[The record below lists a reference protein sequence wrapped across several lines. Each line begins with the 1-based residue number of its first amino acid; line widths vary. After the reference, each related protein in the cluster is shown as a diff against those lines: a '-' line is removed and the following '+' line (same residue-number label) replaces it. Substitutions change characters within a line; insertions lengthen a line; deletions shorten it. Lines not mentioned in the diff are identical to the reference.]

1 MPRFLV
7 ATFYQFIPLV
17 DIAALRQEL
26 TLKCSEEDIRGTLLL
41 APEGI
46 NGTLCGSQDG
56 LRSVLTFLRS
66 DSRFADLLHK
76 ESWVEEIPFLRLKI
90 RLKQEIVTLGVPDI
104 APAEATGVHVKPSD
118 WNALVNEPDVV
129 VIDTRNIYETE
140 LGTFQGSIDPRIETF
155 GEFPQWLSQAEDL
168 SPDTRIAMFCTG
180 GIRCEKASAYLLQQG
195 FSEVYQLEG
204 GILKY
209 LEEIPVEESQW
220 TGECYVFDDR
230 VSVDHNLAPGRF
242 ELCRGCGTALAM
254 EDKQDSLFIEG
265 VACPHCHARTTDE
278 QKAGFA
284 ERQKQVQL
292 ANARNKSHFQPAD
305 GKRKNLNRE

>member
-76 ESWVEEIPFLRLKI
+76 ESWVEEIPF
-90 RLKQEIVTLGVPDI
+90 
-104 APAEATGVHVKPSD
+104 
-118 WNALVNEPDVV
+118 
-129 VIDTRNIYETE
+129 
-140 LGTFQGSIDPRIETF
+140 FQGSIDPRIETF